1 MRSPPP
7 LPIFL
12 QRGAGEQ
19 FSLTHMVRTG
29 VFRNGQRNRRASP
42 LPTQSIVTECANKF
56 LECAQLELPSY
67 REFLQARERRLQAE
81 LISGMPSEKAAS
93 TRKRKKAAD
102 V

>member
-1 MRSPPP
+1 
-7 LPIFL
+7 
-12 QRGAGEQ
+12 
-19 FSLTHMVRTG
+19 MVRTG
-29 VFRNGQRNRRASP
+29 VFKNGQRNRQRNRRASP
-42 LPTQSIVTECANKF
+42 LPTQGIVTECANKF

-93 TRKRKKAAD
+93 TRKRKKAVD